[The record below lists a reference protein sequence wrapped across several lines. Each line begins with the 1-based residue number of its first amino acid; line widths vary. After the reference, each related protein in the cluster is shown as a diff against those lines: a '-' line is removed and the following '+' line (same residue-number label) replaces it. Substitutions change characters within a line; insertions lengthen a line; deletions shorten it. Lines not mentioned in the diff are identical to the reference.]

1 MSRLLS
7 VSVAESDWLLLLLS
21 ALGGSTVGE
30 IRGGGLWTHLA
41 CKKPFKRGTMQKH
54 YMQPYFLYFKRLNLI
69 KIKAYGKWFITHH
82 KVAVN
87 R

>member
-30 IRGGGLWTHLA
+30 IRGGGLWTHFSLWE
-41 CKKPFKRGTMQKH
+41 T
-54 YMQPYFLYFKRLNLI
+54 I
-69 KIKAYGKWFITHH
+69 
-82 KVAVN
+82 
-87 R
+87 